1 MKRFKFKL
9 QPLLSYRRYLERV
22 AQQKTAKAH
31 MNMKNCEKQIKDLKQ
46 TWELSADKID
56 NIVTKGVNASTF
68 RQYHDYLDSVQNS
81 IKDKK
86 LSKIQLNK
94 LLKERLLKL
103 KKKSVDKK
111 AMELYKEKL
120 KLKYNQEIIKIEQKE
135 LDEIVSIKTARTI
148 ISNETI

>member
-1 MKRFKFKL
+1 MKSFQFKL
-9 QPLLSYRRYLERV
+9 QPLLNYRQYLEKI
-22 AQQKTAKAH
+22 AQQNTAKAH
-31 MNMKNCEKQIKDLKQ
+31 MNVKNCEKQIKDLKQ
-46 TWELSADKID
+46 TWELSADQID
-56 NIVTKGVNASTF
+56 NIVTKGVNASIF

-81 IKDKK
+81 IKDEK
-86 LSKIQLNK
+86 LRKIKLNK
-94 LLKERLLKL
+94 LLRERLLKL

-148 ISNETI
+148 SNETI